1 MAYIARSDATFS
13 SEEAFIEIRVYPDK
27 CLIREASTAKH
38 TYRTIPAFQAVSEDL
53 TSDMGGPIRP
63 HDITTS
69 I

>member
-13 SEEAFIEIRVYPDK
+13 SEEAFIEIRVYP
-27 CLIREASTAKH
+27 AA
-38 TYRTIPAFQAVSEDL
+38 YQAVSEDL
-53 TSDMGGPIRP
+53 TSDLGGPIRP